1 MTNENQYV
9 WRGTYGDTEPV
20 RVHMTNAL
28 DFRGALLEDHFQS
41 EEAAW
46 GNILACMEADVTLAV
61 GEHKRAIEEL
71 DNARRAVNYRRARY
85 GESCRAFDV
94 WKARHP
100 LGAKAVAV

>member
-9 WRGTYGDTEPV
+9 WRGTCGDTEPV

-28 DFRGALLEDHFQS
+28 DCRGALIDDHFGS

-46 GNILACMEADVTLAV
+46 GNILACMESDVNAAV
-61 GEHKRAIEEL
+61 GEHKLAIEAV
-71 DNARRAVNYRRARY
+71 DNARRGLNYRRTRY
-85 GESCRAFDV
+85 SESCRAFNA

-100 LGAKAVAV
+100 RAVAV